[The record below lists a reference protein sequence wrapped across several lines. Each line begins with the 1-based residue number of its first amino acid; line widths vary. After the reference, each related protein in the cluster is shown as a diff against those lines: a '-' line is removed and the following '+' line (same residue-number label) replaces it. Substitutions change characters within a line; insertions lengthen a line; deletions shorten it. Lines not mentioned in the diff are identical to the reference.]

1 MIKLNKPYYNDK
13 CAEYV
18 CDSQKNNVSYIE
30 KSRKYLYHKWGF
42 KNTIMTTSCTHSMEI
57 MAMSLGLT
65 NNDEILMP
73 TYTFVS
79 TANAFE
85 KFGVKV
91 RFVDSLPDHPNID
104 PDMIEKHISKDTK
117 ALIIVHYAGIS
128 CDMDKICDICKKHNI
143 ILLEDCAQAINSY
156 NKDTP
161 LGSYGI
167 MSAFSFHSTKNIQCS
182 EGGLLV
188 INDEKYIDLAN
199 YISEKGTNRHNF
211 LKGKVDK
218 YEWISKGSSY
228 TLGEINAAYLYYQLL
243 NIDTIT
249 RNRLKIWDLYYSK
262 LHKIANVSKRYNGH
276 NAHIFY
282 IVFEDETS
290 RKNLQNILEK
300 NNIQSCTHYVSLHN
314 SKYYRENYKC
324 DNVFEN
330 SLRYEKNLL
339 RLPIYDGLDLDS
351 VSRICKLIIDNI

>member
-1 MIKLNKPYYNDK
+1 MKAYKIKLLINGLFFIWIN
-13 CAEYV
+13 C
-18 CDSQKNNVSYIE
+18 SNTSSIE
-30 KSRKYLYHKWGF
+30 LSFLELKSF
-42 KNTIMTTSCTHSMEI
+42 S
-57 MAMSLGLT
+57 SLL
-65 NNDEILMP
+65 
-73 TYTFVS
+73 
-79 TANAFE
+79 
-85 KFGVKV
+85 
-91 RFVDSLPDHPNID
+91 
-104 PDMIEKHISKDTK
+104 
-117 ALIIVHYAGIS
+117 
-128 CDMDKICDICKKHNI
+128 
-143 ILLEDCAQAINSY
+143 
-156 NKDTP
+156 
-161 LGSYGI
+161 
-167 MSAFSFHSTKNIQCS
+167 
-182 EGGLLV
+182 